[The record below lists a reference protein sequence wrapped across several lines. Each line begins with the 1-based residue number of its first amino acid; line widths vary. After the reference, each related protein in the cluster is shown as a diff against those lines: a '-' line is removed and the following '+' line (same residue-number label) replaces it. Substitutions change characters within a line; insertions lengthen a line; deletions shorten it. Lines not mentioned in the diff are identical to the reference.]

1 MNFIDGICENIGK
14 NEHFIAD
21 YELLL
26 RQSVESHAGLG
37 GDQVVSEE
45 VLTRLVQSA
54 AIFSQSSEAAWKQ
67 LAYRIGFASLVF
79 KDSLG
84 GLAAA
89 SRLILARLGNYPAIR
104 FAFGGDPEPSSMPER
119 IFFEIANRRD
129 ENTIRI
135 GDRTAVL
142 TDMQKSVWDALGAG
156 QSIALSA
163 PTSAGKSFVF
173 IGFIE
178 QLKRD
183 NPKANIVYLV
193 PSRALLTQVEADL
206 RRASPDRA
214 FDVTTVPLPPGSA
227 DVLPPLYVLTPER
240 LQVLL
245 QMSTEIAFDVA
256 IVDEAH
262 LIGEGSRGVILHG
275 VLQEVQARRPTAQ
288 FLFSSPQ
295 VRNPVIFG
303 SVVGHS
309 QIQTLKVTDSPVAQN
324 LIFVSGSATDPTA
337 IKASLWQ
344 NGSSLALNEFEAAIP
359 IYTPQDRLIY
369 VSWVLGQGAQS
380 LVYADAPASCEDI
393 AMKIKALSADEN
405 VASVSSGR
413 EPSPEVV
420 SARMALSEFA
430 KEAVHPN
437 YVLAET
443 VLTGVGF
450 HYGRIPPL
458 LRNAVESSFA
468 EGTLDYIVC
477 TSTLLQGVNLPARN
491 IFMHNPHKG
500 DEKPIE
506 AVDFWNLAGRAGRLG
521 KDFQGNVFLV
531 DYNEWESAPLAGP
544 KDEVIR
550 PSLERTL
557 VDTPT
562 ELVDYINDPARPSGE
577 NQQFEAAF
585 SKLLRDHRNGT
596 LTETLERMPNLPTS
610 TYGVVEEAIKVADAL
625 ISLDTET
632 LATSPQI
639 SGFRQ
644 QQLYDYMIAKIKEKG
659 PEYLIPA
666 HPSASWNDA
675 LNKLRPVF
683 ARVHKYLELKSG
695 NHHRYWAPLALRWMR
710 GDPLP
715 VIIEAAISYHK
726 GLGKNRSDRTVIR
739 EVLTDIESGLRFRYV
754 NLLSCYCS
762 VLKAALTA
770 AGHTSYVARIPALTL
785 YLELGAASQTI
796 IQFVGMG
803 LSRHTAN
810 KLASLTINRDMDYAS
825 ARNFLARVNPV
836 TAGLTP
842 YVASELRRVL
852 QAA

>member
-1 MNFIDGICENIGK
+1 MNFINGICESIEK
-14 NEHFIAD
+14 NERFVAD

-26 RQSVESHAGLG
+26 RQSVQTHAGLG
-37 GDQVVSEE
+37 GDHVVSEE

-54 AIFSQSSEAAWKQ
+54 AIFSQSSEAAWKH

-84 GLAAA
+84 GLASA

-104 FAFGGDPEPSSMPER
+104 FAFGGDPEPASMPER

-129 ENTIRI
+129 ENTIKI
-135 GDRTAVL
+135 GERTAVL

-173 IGFIE
+173 TGFIE
-178 QLKRD
+178 QLKRA

-193 PSRALLTQVEADL
+193 PSRALLTQVETDL
-206 RRASPDRA
+206 RKAAPDRA
-214 FDVTTVPLPPGSA
+214 FDVTTVPLAPSSVDLP
-227 DVLPPLYVLTPER
+227 PPLYVLTPER

-245 QMSTEIAFDVA
+245 QASSDMIFDVA

-262 LIGEGSRGVILHG
+262 LIGEGSRGVILHA
-275 VLQEVQARRPTAQ
+275 VLQEVQTRNRTAQ

-295 VRNPVIFG
+295 VRNPAIFG
-303 SVVGHS
+303 SVVGHRD
-309 QIQTLKVTDSPVAQN
+309 IQTLKVTESPVAQN
-324 LIFVSGSATDPTA
+324 LIFLSGIACDPTA

-344 NGSSLALNEFEAAIP
+344 NGSTLALNEFQSAIP
-359 IYTPQDRLIY
+359 IYNPQDRLIY
-369 VSWVLGQGAQS
+369 ASWALGQGSQS

-393 AMKIKALSADEN
+393 ALKIKALGADSD
-405 VASVSSGR
+405 VATVSVGE
-413 EPSPEVV
+413 EPSLDIV
-420 SARMALSEFA
+420 SARLALSEFA

-437 YVLAET
+437 YVLADT
-443 VLTGVGF
+443 VLSGVGF

-458 LRNAVESSFA
+458 LRNAVETSFA

-500 DEKPIE
+500 DEQPIE

-521 KDFQGNVFLV
+521 KDFQGNVFLI

-562 ELVDYINDPARPSGE
+562 ELLDYINDPTRPSGE

-585 SKLLRDHRNGT
+585 SKLLRDHRSGT

-610 TYGVVEEAIKVADAL
+610 THGIVEEAIKAADAL

-632 LATSPQI
+632 LSTSPQI

-644 QQLYDYMIAKIKEKG
+644 QELYDYMVEKIGEKG
-659 PEYLIPA
+659 PEYLIPV

-683 ARVHKYLELKSG
+683 ARAHKYLELKSG

-715 VIIEAAISYHK
+715 VIIEAAIGYHK
-726 GLGKNRSDRTVIR
+726 SLGKKRSDRTVIR

-762 VLKAALTA
+762 VLKAALNAT
-770 AGHTSYVARIPALTL
+770 GHTTYVARIPALTL
-785 YLELGAASQTI
+785 YLELGAASQTM

-803 LSRHTAN
+803 LSRHTAS
-810 KLASLTINRDMDYAS
+810 KLASLTINRDMDYAA
-825 ARNFLARVNPV
+825 ARNFLSRVNPV
-836 TAGLTP
+836 TTGLTP
-842 YVASELRRVL
+842 FVASELRRVL
-852 QAA
+852 QAV